1 MRRRKKTKRAFL
13 IQIISQAARLTRSFM
28 TYKTGS
34 EQWDILMKQNKTD
47 SRPAA
52 SSCKRT
58 EPKVSGRDETL
69 TLARKKDKQTK
80 REIVTVAESEDIMFF
95 GGHANEV
102 EYHGRR
108 IVNGN
113 AVTDAN

>member
-1 MRRRKKTKRAFL
+1 
-13 IQIISQAARLTRSFM
+13 M

-34 EQWDILMKQNKTD
+34 EQWDILINKTKQIAD
-47 SRPAA
+47 PPLLHAEKKTERIKERRNANAGSKKETNKHERVVTIA
-52 SSCKRT
+52 KR
-58 EPKVSGRDETL
+58 
-69 TLARKKDKQTK
+69 
-80 REIVTVAESEDIMFF
+80 EDIMFF
-95 GGHANEV
+95 DGHANEV